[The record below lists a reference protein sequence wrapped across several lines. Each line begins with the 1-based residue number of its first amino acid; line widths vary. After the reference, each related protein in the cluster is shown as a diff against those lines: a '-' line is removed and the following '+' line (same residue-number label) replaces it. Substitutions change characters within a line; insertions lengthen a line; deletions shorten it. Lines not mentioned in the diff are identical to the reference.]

1 VALIGN
7 RIFVDGIRVLSP
19 DSLDEAFEARRRLT
33 GISWIGLY
41 KPAPAELEAVA
52 REFNLPALFVDAAR
66 MGHPRAKLGHF
77 ESTLLAVLRPARYVE
92 DGNRVRFSELHVFLG
107 PDFIITVQQDDF
119 PDLDQVFQALE
130 ANPHLLRQGP
140 LAAFTGILDRV
151 TTDYEPVLAG
161 LQQDIDQI
169 EERLFLGE
177 TDVSRRTYELHREVL
192 AFLHATAPL
201 EETVAGMHDQLDGP
215 ESNPV
220 VRHRLR
226 HVQDLA
232 VRQKRQAQ
240 AFRSL
245 LQNALSLSATL
256 AAERMTE
263 TSVRQNEQVKRISA
277 WAAILFA
284 PTLVGTVYGMNFRFM
299 PELHWLW
306 GYPLALLL
314 MLAMSL
320 GLYVAFRRNR
330 WL

>member
-1 VALIGN
+1 MALTGN
-7 RIFVDGIRVLSP
+7 KIFVDGVRVLSP

-33 GISWIGLY
+33 GTSWIGLH
-41 KPAPAELEAVA
+41 KPDPAELEAVA
-52 REFNLPALFVDAAR
+52 REFSLPALFVDDAR
-66 MGHPRAKLGHF
+66 LGHPRAKLGHF

-107 PDFIITVQQDDF
+107 PDFIITVQQDNF

-161 LQQDIDQI
+161 
-169 EERLFLGE
+169 
-177 TDVSRRTYELHREVL
+177 
-192 AFLHATAPL
+192 
-201 EETVAGMHDQLDGP
+201 MHDQLDGP

-232 VRQKRQAQ
+232 VRQKQQAQ

>member
-1 VALIGN
+1 MALIGN
-7 RIFVDGIRVLSP
+7 KIFVDGVRVLSP

-33 GISWIGLY
+33 GTSWIGLH
-41 KPAPAELEAVA
+41 KPDPAELEAVA
-52 REFNLPALFVDAAR
+52 REFSLPALFVDAAR
-66 MGHPRAKLGHF
+66 LGHPRAKLGHY

-151 TTDYEPVLAG
+151 TTDYEPVL
-161 LQQDIDQI
+161 
-169 EERLFLGE
+169 
-177 TDVSRRTYELHREVL
+177 
-192 AFLHATAPL
+192 
-201 EETVAGMHDQLDGP
+201 AGMHDQLDGP

>member
-1 VALIGN
+1 MALTGN
-7 RIFVDGIRVLSP
+7 KIFVDGVRVLSP
-19 DSLDEAFEARRRLT
+19 GSLDEAFRARRRLS
-33 GISWIGLY
+33 GISWIGLH
-41 KPAPAELEAVA
+41 KPDPAELEAVA
-52 REFNLPALFVDAAR
+52 KEFGLPPLFVDAAR
-66 MGHPRAKLGHF
+66 LGHPRARLGHY

-92 DGNRVRFSELHVFLG
+92 DGNRIRFSELHVFLG
-107 PDFIITVQQDDF
+107 PDFIITVQHDDF
-119 PDLDQVFQALE
+119 PNLGQVFQTLE
-130 ANPHLLRQGP
+130 ENPHLLRQGP

-169 EERLFLGE
+169 EEQLFLGQ

-192 AFLHATAPL
+192 AFLHATGPL
-201 EETVAGMHDQLDGP
+201 EETVAAIHDQLDGP

-232 VRQKRQAQ
+232 LRQKRQAQ

-256 AAERMTE
+256 AAERMTA

-320 GLYVAFRRNR
+320 GLYGAFKRNK